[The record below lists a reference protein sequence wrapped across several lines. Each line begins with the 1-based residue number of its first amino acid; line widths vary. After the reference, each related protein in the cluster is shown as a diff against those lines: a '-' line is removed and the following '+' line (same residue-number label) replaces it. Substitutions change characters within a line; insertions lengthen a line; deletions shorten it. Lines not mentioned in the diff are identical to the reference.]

1 MVKTVRKRLLSL
13 LLLLTLST
21 LPVPAMAKG
30 VILNF
35 TDVDIATMV
44 KFISDLTGKNFVMD
58 ERVKGKISVFSPSK
72 LSNEEAFNVF
82 TSVLEL
88 KGFTL
93 IQSGKA
99 YKIVPTASAKQSGTK
114 LYSDKEK
121 VPVNESYVARVINLE
136 NISAQE
142 AVAFLQPVISK
153 DGHVSAFGPANML
166 LVVDSSFNLQKVL
179 AIVQMIDAEKRRE
192 LPEIIYL
199 KSAGAENVAKVL
211 QDWLGAKAA
220 KQPGQTGAAT
230 IGTTVVADTRLNAV
244 LIFGGEKDK
253 EEIRKMVALVDVA
266 PPTSSGKVNVYYL
279 ENADAVEVSKVLD
292 GVVKGSGAA
301 ASQPGQAAAPQ
312 SSPFEGGKIS
322 ITPDKATNSL
332 VVLATPTDY
341 QNLLQVIQKLDRK
354 RRQVFVQAMIA
365 EVSLSKAAD
374 LGVEW
379 GFFGGGATNSVM
391 AAGSYDPFGAIGS
404 LSSIMGSLSQAGLV
418 PADMKNTKALNFGVV
433 LKALQSNGILNV
445 LSSPTI
451 LTSDNK
457 EAEIFVGEN
466 VPFAGTS
473 TVSTVGGTSQQSIER
488 KDTGITLK
496 ITPQITEGDYIKL
509 DVQQEISAIKD
520 TVIVGQGSTDRT
532 TTKRSAKTSVVVKD
546 TETVAIG
553 GLISETDNI
562 TEKKVPLL
570 GDIPLLGWLFRS
582 KSVSRS
588 KTNLILL
595 LTPRVIKDGRDLA
608 ETTITQRD
616 RFTESSKKIEP
627 VNVPAAIGNKPAAT
641 APATPAEPT
650 AAPKSEVK

>member
-13 LLLLTLST
+13 LLLLTLSV

-99 YKIVPTASAKQSGTK
+99 YKIVPTATAKQSGTK
-114 LYSDKEK
+114 LYADKEK

-142 AVAFLQPVISK
+142 AVTFLQPVISK

-179 AIVQMIDAEKRRE
+179 AIVKMIDAEKRRE

-199 KSAGAENVAKVL
+199 KSAGADNVAKVL

-220 KQPGQTGAAT
+220 KQPGQPGGAT

-244 LIFGGEKDK
+244 LIFGVEKDK

-279 ENADAVEVSKVLD
+279 ENADAVEVSKVLE
-292 GVVKGSGAA
+292 GVVKGSSAA
-301 ASQPGQAAAPQ
+301 AAQPGQAAAPQ

-332 VVLATPTDY
+332 VIMASPTDY
-341 QNLLQVIQKLDRK
+341 QNLLQVVQKLDRK

-365 EVSLSKAAD
+365 EISLSKASE

-379 GFFGGGATNSVM
+379 GLFGGASTGSVT
-391 AAGSYDPFGAIGS
+391 AAGAYDPFGAIGS
-404 LSSIMGSLSQAGLV
+404 LSSLATSLGSLL
-418 PADMKNTKALNFGVV
+418 PADMKNTSALNFPVI

-445 LSSPTI
+445 LSSPTL

-466 VPFAGTS
+466 VPFAGTTTIGS
-473 TVSTVGGTSQQSIER
+473 GGVSQQSVER

-496 ITPQITEGDYIKL
+496 ITPQITDGDYIKL
-509 DVQQEISAIKD
+509 DVQQEISALKSTAVIGAAKD
-520 TVIVGQGSTDRT
+520 LV

-546 TETVAIG
+546 QETVAIG
-553 GLISETDNI
+553 GLISETENI
-562 TEKKVPLL
+562 TENKVPLL
-570 GDIPLLGWLFRS
+570 GDIPLLGYLFKS
-582 KSVSRS
+582 KGVSRS

-608 ETTITQRD
+608 ETTVKQRD
-616 RFTESSKKIEP
+616 RFSESSKKIEP
-627 VNVPAAIGNKPAAT
+627 VNVPAAIGNKPTAN
-641 APATPAEPT
+641 APATPAEPA
-650 AAPKSEVK
+650 AAPKSEGK